1 MYFRVVNSVSR
12 KNDPWIKMRLT
23 VRRKD
28 TSSCS
33 EPPSLASS
41 AILGYAAASDL
52 FNPSEHPILS
62 FFCYPHSH
70 AVLLQ
75 LSSHVL
81 VHSRVCM
88 LRRGGGGGGGAFARR
103 LVQSTRVDPCI
114 STGALT
120 PRVANDALPLAGAK
134 RVTSPVSRKR
144 RAIRTQIFLET
155 LETNL
160 SCC

>member
-88 LRRGGGGGGGAFARR
+88 LRRGGGGGGGGVCATARA
-103 LVQSTRVDPCI
+103 I
-114 STGALT
+114 Y
-120 PRVANDALPLAGAK
+120 PRRPLYLDWRFNAK
-134 RVTSPVSRKR
+134 GSKR
-144 RAIRTQIFLET
+144 RATTCWRKTSDFARFAQA
-155 LETNL
+155 
-160 SCC
+160 SCYPYSNFSRNPRDEP